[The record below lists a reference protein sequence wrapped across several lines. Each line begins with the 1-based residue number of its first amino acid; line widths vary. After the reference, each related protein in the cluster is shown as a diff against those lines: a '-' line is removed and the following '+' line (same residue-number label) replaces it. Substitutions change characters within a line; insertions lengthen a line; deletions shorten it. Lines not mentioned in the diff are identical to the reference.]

1 MATYID
7 IHSGF
12 VGATEEELRD
22 AHQIRLSIESDE
34 GVHFERVWLD
44 PEYGKLFCLC
54 TAPSKEAVMRVH
66 ERAGY
71 PTREVYEVPVEVSS

>member
-1 MATYID
+1 MARTSI
-7 IHSGF
+7 STPVSWAPRG
-12 VGATEEELRD
+12 GLRD